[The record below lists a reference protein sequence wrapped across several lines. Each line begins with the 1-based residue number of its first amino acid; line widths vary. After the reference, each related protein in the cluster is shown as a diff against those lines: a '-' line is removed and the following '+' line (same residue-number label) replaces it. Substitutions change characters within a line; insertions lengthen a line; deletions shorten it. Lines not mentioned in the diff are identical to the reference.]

1 MAGLIQVRALA
12 PQDEAEWRNLWHAY
26 LAFYGSELPEDVYQ
40 TYFQRLIGGDPRD
53 FQGFVAE
60 GEDGQLL
67 GLTHFLF
74 HRHGW
79 HIEDVVYL
87 QDLYVV
93 ADARGLGVGRK
104 LIEAVYAEADA
115 KGAAQVYWL
124 TQHFNKEA
132 RMLYDRVATE
142 TPFIKYQRA

>member
-1 MAGLIQVRALA
+1 MAGLIRIRPLEREDAVEWRAL
-12 PQDEAEWRNLWHAY
+12 WRGY
-26 LAFYGSELPEDVYQ
+26 LEFYHSEVTEEIYQ
-40 TYFQRLIGGDPRD
+40 TCFDRLIGDNPRD
-53 FQGFVAE
+53 YSGFVAE
-60 GEDGQLL
+60 DGDGKLV

-93 ADARGLGVGRK
+93 AEARGLGAGRK